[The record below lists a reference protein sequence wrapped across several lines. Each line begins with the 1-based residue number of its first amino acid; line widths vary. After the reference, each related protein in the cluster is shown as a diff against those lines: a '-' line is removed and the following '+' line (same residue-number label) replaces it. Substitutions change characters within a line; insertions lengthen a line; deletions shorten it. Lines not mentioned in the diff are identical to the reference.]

1 MIAQMQRDLLRVK
14 EQSELM
20 PASWVLPPQEK
31 KLLKLMV
38 SAENHDAIDDDVKE
52 LTSASC
58 VLSMN
63 GELLCIEHTTTGI
76 TREGLRS
83 FGFFMPG
90 RSMHRLLGNDEVRR
104 QVGIGGKGGAKL
116 FGCCV
121 LVHSPFPGTNP
132 AHCQHD
138 DVQSG
143 HEMQDVHFYSW
154 LEEELEALVELLNA
168 YCLGKEESEWL
179 GQRQVDDS
187 LES

>member
-1 MIAQMQRDLLRVK
+1 MQRDLLRVK

-121 LVHSPFPGTNP
+121 LVHRPFPGSNP

-168 YCLGKEESEWL
+168 YCLEKEESEWL
-179 GQRQVDDS
+179 GHRQRQVDDS